1 MPSWIDQ
8 PAWMPLAAVAW
19 LMLLVAPSRHR
30 MTSGWRVVLA
40 GLAMLLSTRYA
51 VWRLDRM
58 LAVETVSALERTW
71 QWLFLVAELGLMA
84 EGMVFLLMLAR
95 TRSRHE
101 EADANERWLAHE
113 RVVAPD
119 ALPTVDVFVPTY
131 NEGWDVLSRT
141 LVGALALDYPRLTV
155 HVLDD
160 GARDWLADRCA
171 TMGVHYHRR
180 PDRAHAKAG
189 NINHAVRHTHGDLIL
204 VFDADFVAQRNFLRR
219 TVGFFRDPS
228 IGVVQVPHHFYND
241 DPVQANLHIFG
252 SHADD
257 QTFFFQDVMA
267 ARDGWG
273 VAFSCGSNSLIRR
286 SALEAIG
293 GIPTASITED
303 ILTSVALLQ
312 RGWRTVYLN
321 ERLARGLAPE
331 GLSALYT
338 QRARWARGGIQLLFL
353 KEGPLRARGLSLLQR
368 IFFLPLSWIAAN
380 LFLPVMMA
388 GPVLFLWTGLV
399 AVPTVRGE
407 ELVRYQLPMLLA
419 TLVAARRLVTSDRSV
434 LLGLAHSVFSTFRL
448 APVVLHSLVR
458 PFAVGF
464 KVTPKGKLA
473 TGLEVDRRAVTI
485 ALGTILALV
494 TGMLVSGLPD
504 FERLPPDAF
513 LTPSLLWG
521 TVTVAVMFVCLLMAF
536 EFQPP
541 REQERFIVNEW
552 HQVVSPGTHGRDDER
567 RRTRVVDLSA
577 NGAALQWGLDRPPVG
592 TAVRL
597 TLSDVGTLDA
607 VVRRHIGEV
616 GVGIAFVNVPE
627 PLEHYLLAKLFAHDY
642 DTRQEQ
648 ASATAGLRGFLR
660 RLLGGATPARAPAWS
675 LGALPPESPGH
686 GCRPEL
692 SLPPEL
698 AYPRLARHAVRRA
711 A

>member
-1 MPSWIDQ
+1 MLMALQ
-8 PAWMPLAAVAW
+8 HVAW
-19 LMLLVAPSRHR
+19 LPLALVAWVTVLIAPSRLR
-30 MTSGWRVVLA
+30 MTAAWRMALA
-40 GLAMLLSTRYA
+40 GLAMLLCVRYG
-51 VWRLDRM
+51 VWRVERM
-58 LAVETVSALERTW
+58 LTVPPLSAVERSW
-71 QWLFLVAELGLMA
+71 QWVFLIAELGLMA

-95 TRSRHE
+95 TRARHL
-101 EADANERWLAHE
+101 EADAHE
-113 RVVAPD
+113 AWFEAQRRD
-119 ALPTVDVFVPTY
+119 ASGVLPTVDVFIPTY

-141 LVGALALDYPRLTV
+141 LVGALALDYPHLTV

-160 GARDWLADRCA
+160 GARDWLAERCA
-171 TMGVHYHRR
+171 DLGVRYHRR

-189 NINHAVRHTHGDLIL
+189 NINYTFRRTDGDLVL

-219 TVGFFRDPS
+219 TVGFFRDETVG
-228 IGVVQVPHHFYND
+228 IVQVPHHFFND
-241 DPVQANLHIFG
+241 DPVQANLHIYG

-286 SALEAIG
+286 RALEAIG
-293 GIPTASITED
+293 GIPTSSITED

-312 RGWRTVYLN
+312 RGWHTVYLN

-353 KEGPLRARGLSLLQR
+353 KEGPLRAPGLTLLQR
-368 IFFLPLSWIAAN
+368 LFFLPLSWIASN
-380 LFLPVMMA
+380 LFLPVMIA

-399 AVPTVRGE
+399 AVPAVRGD
-407 ELVRYQLPMLLA
+407 ELLQFQLPMLLA
-419 TLVAARRLVTSDRSV
+419 TLMAARRLVTSDRSV
-434 LLGLAHSVFSTFRL
+434 FLGLAHSVFSTFRL
-448 APVVLHSLVR
+448 APVVVHSLIR

-473 TGLEVDRRAVTI
+473 QGLEVDRRAVTI

-494 TGMLVSGLPD
+494 VGMLLSGLPD
-504 FERLPPDAF
+504 FERLPPDAY

-536 EFQPP
+536 EFRPA

-552 HQVVSPGTHGRDDER
+552 HTVHLDGEAQ
-567 RRTRVVDLSA
+567 RTRVVDLSA
-577 NGAALQWGLDRPPVG
+577 SGAAVQWGLDRPAVG
-592 TAVRL
+592 TAVQL
-597 TLSDVGTLDA
+597 ELSDVGRLDA

-616 GVGIAFVNVPE
+616 GVGMAFVAVPE
-627 PLEHYLLAKLFAHDY
+627 PLERYLLAKLFAHDY
-642 DTRQEQ
+642 DTRSEH
-648 ASATAGLRGFLR
+648 ASAGAGLRDFLR
-660 RLLGGATPARAPAWS
+660 RLLGGITPASPPAWS
-675 LGALPPESPGH
+675 LGAIPAESPGR
-686 GCRPEL
+686 GCRPQL
-692 SLPPEL
+692 AVAPEL
-698 AYPRLARHAVRRA
+698 AYPRLATPRLRRVA
-711 A
+711 